1 MGFFESL
8 SGRKKI
14 LSFEIDFDDNNNVGV
29 NVSKD
34 VPMIQT
40 PDYIRLWACY
50 EAKIIYNLGY
60 PQNASAN
67 VAVGSIAKVVETDI
81 NENTNC
87 FKKADVEDVIQYTA
101 NTLQGNT
108 KFTGEFYAKGS
119 LERTIKTWFPSHGTE
134 QQVVYS
140 GLALMQYAI
149 SITSSDKESLEVFT
163 KTDRNMVKLYDSD
176 MGVGISSVVQVPTFA
191 YMHAIGIEE

>member
-34 VPMIQT
+34 VPMIQA

-87 FKKADVEDVIQYTA
+87 FKKAE
-101 NTLQGNT
+101 N
-108 KFTGEFYAKGS
+108 S
-119 LERTIKTWFPSHGTE
+119 
-134 QQVVYS
+134 
-140 GLALMQYAI
+140 
-149 SITSSDKESLEVFT
+149 
-163 KTDRNMVKLYDSD
+163 
-176 MGVGISSVVQVPTFA
+176 
-191 YMHAIGIEE
+191 